1 MTRAARCVSHTL
13 ERARCEL
20 GDGHAAP
27 HMAQLGSG
35 VLVSWPVAL
44 HGAEAAEMAG
54 LGDDDPQQAGHH
66 DR

>member
-1 MTRAARCVSHTL
+1 
-13 ERARCEL
+13 
-20 GDGHAAP
+20 
-27 HMAQLGSG
+27 MAQLGSG